1 MDDVIRQL
9 YQVILSRRQDAEENS
24 YTAYL
29 FREGLDK
36 ILKKVAEEAGET
48 IIAAKTLQAAA
59 EGAAQGDVPK
69 GRADLSNEV
78 CDLLYHLL
86 VLLVDRG
93 IGLEEVEAILAERAG
108 KTGNRKAVKQVDK
121 DS

>member
-1 MDDVIRQL
+1 MDDIIRQL

-36 ILKKVAEEAGET
+36 ILKKVGEEASET

-59 EGAAQGDVPK
+59 NGTEQGDVQK
-69 GRADLSNEV
+69 GRSDLSNEV

-86 VLLVDRG
+86 VLLVDQG

-108 KTGNRKAVKQVDK
+108 KAGNRKAVKQVNK
-121 DS
+121 NS